1 MGAQISS
8 YDIAAGCA
16 AVLVAIELFTPTK
29 PFTSTARL
37 LKQFRSQVSRFFYSL
52 FAQQTPLSYPRPY
65 NSHWYHLYI

>member
-8 YDIAAGCA
+8 YDIAAGCT

-37 LKQFRSQVSRFFYSL
+37 LKQFRSQVNENVLCAKDGR
-52 FAQQTPLSYPRPY
+52 SY
-65 NSHWYHLYI
+65 I